1 MVENEENVNENKVIF
16 VEYKQ
21 ANIFERMRHNIAKII
36 RNIFKTKE
44 S

>member
-1 MVENEENVNENKVIF
+1 MLENEENANESRVIF
-16 VEYKQ
+16 VEYKR
-21 ANIFERMRHNIAKII
+21 ANIFERIRHNIAKVI